1 MENWDNLRLFLAV
14 AEAGTV
20 KAAADSIGVSHTTV
34 LRRMDQFEQEIEA
47 KLFKRLQS
55 GYELTDFGRGILSGT
70 LDVRQ
75 RVEQLEL
82 QIKGQDSKLD
92 GCLRI
97 SQPESENINL
107 YPVYA
112 EFRKLYPNITLQI
125 TSSSKLSNLK
135 RQEVDVALRFIEK
148 PQDLLVGRCVG
159 RVDFGIY
166 GSKEYFRKFEKTPDL
181 KDLDWILLR
190 DFSKKSSKA
199 KDLESW
205 ISKRVK
211 HPKISLQTETSSDII
226 NAACAGIG
234 VGFMSTISAKRYDKL
249 IALPLDTPAF
259 SLKLW
264 VLTHKDLRHT
274 AMVKAF
280 MEHIS
285 TSVARQIN

>member
-1 MENWDNLRLFLAV
+1 
-14 AEAGTV
+14 
-20 KAAADSIGVSHTTV
+20 
-34 LRRMDQFEQEIEA
+34 
-47 KLFKRLQS
+47 
-55 GYELTDFGRGILSGT
+55 
-70 LDVRQ
+70 
-75 RVEQLEL
+75 
-82 QIKGQDSKLD
+82 
-92 GCLRI
+92 
-97 SQPESENINL
+97 
-107 YPVYA
+107 
-112 EFRKLYPNITLQI
+112 
-125 TSSSKLSNLK
+125 
-135 RQEVDVALRFIEK
+135 
-148 PQDLLVGRCVG
+148 
-159 RVDFGIY
+159 
-166 GSKEYFRKFEKTPDL
+166 
-181 KDLDWILLR
+181 LLR